1 MLRLRLFCAVF
12 ISAALA
18 AAACDRSGEHN
29 TPDEADQAAAG
40 ADSLSA
46 GTDVPSTLP
55 PAGTV
60 NPAAPSGPGT
70 YGDSAASGAVG
81 QTQGAT
87 PGSPNPADAVQSGVA
102 SDSAR

>member
-1 MLRLRLFCAVF
+1 MPSPRLLSAAFV
-12 ISAALA
+12 SAALA
-18 AAACDRSGEHN
+18 LSACGSGDHN
-29 TPDEADQAAAG
+29 TPDESETSPPADSAAAG
-40 ADSLSA
+40 MA
-46 GTDVPSTLP
+46 VPGTLP

-70 YGDSAASGAVG
+70 YPDSAAPAAVG

-87 PGSPNPADAVQSGVA
+87 PGSPNPANPVQSGAA

>member
-1 MLRLRLFCAVF
+1 MPRLRLFSAVLL
-12 ISAALA
+12 SAALV
-18 AAACDRSGEHN
+18 SGGCARGGDN
-29 TPDEADQAAAG
+29 ASDEANQEATG

-60 NPAAPSGPGT
+60 NPAASSGPGT
-70 YGDSAASGAVG
+70 YPDSANPAAVG
-81 QTQGAT
+81 QSQGAS
-87 PGSPNPADAVQSGVA
+87 PASPNPADAVRSGAA